1 VLLACQAGERE
12 SKESWLSVLRDLK
25 AQGLKFPRLTVAD
38 GHLGI
43 WAALGELHPAGDE
56 QRCWNHKIVNVLD
69 VLPKKQQPEA
79 AERLS
84 TMMYA
89 ESRSACE
96 RKRDEFLLRFKKT
109 DPKACATLI
118 RDWERLVRFF
128 DYPQEHWIHLRTTNI
143 VESPFNAV
151 RLRTDASRRFKK
163 VENAEAMIW
172 KLLLV
177 AEKSWRAL
185 NAPRL
190 MRDVYDGKRFKDGIA
205 VRTKIEP
212 TRKAA

>member
-1 VLLACQAGERE
+1 MYRLFATPDHAG
-12 SKESWLSVLRDLK
+12 SLQSLNL
-25 AQGLKFPRLTVAD
+25 
-38 GHLGI
+38 
-43 WAALGELHPAGDE
+43 AALGELHPARDE

-69 VLPKKQQPEA
+69 ALPKQQPEA

-84 TMMYA
+84 TIMYA

-109 DPKACATLI
+109 DPKACATLT
-118 RDWERLVRFF
+118 RDRERLVTFF

-151 RLRTDASRRFKK
+151 RQRTDASRRFKK
-163 VENAEAMIW
+163 TENAEAMIW

-185 NAPRL
+185 NAPHL
-190 MRDVYDGKRFKDGIA
+190 MRQVYEGKLLKDGIA
-205 VRTKIEP
+205 VPTTIEP